1 MLEALINEI
10 IANTEFV
17 LLAAFLLGV
26 LTSISPCPLATN
38 IAAIA
43 YISRDLTNPRHTPFN
58 GLAYT
63 LGRIVAYS
71 VVGAAI
77 LVIGMNV
84 IDLSL
89 GLQRIHGAILGI
101 LLIGAGLIMLGITH
115 LSFTFGSGHITERV
129 SQRAAQYGSFGAFI
143 IGILFALAF
152 CPYSAVL
159 FFSGLI
165 PLGLATDAGLI
176 LPVFYGFGTGLPV
189 LIFSLLF
196 FLGVQELNKHV
207 QQISKVER
215 VLSKAI
221 GVLFVVTGLYYLLA

>member
-1 MLEALINEI
+1 MFESVLQELI
-10 IANTEFV
+10 ARSDFV
-17 LLAAFLLGV
+17 LLVAFLLGV

-43 YISRDLTNPRHTPFN
+43 YIARDVKNPRQTPLT

-71 VVGAAI
+71 VLGVGI

-89 GLQRIHGAILGI
+89 LFQGIHGKILGI
-101 LLIGAGLIMLGITH
+101 IMIISGLFMIGLLHLNLTLGGGGFMGRVSRKAVNFGAIGAFLIGL
-115 LSFTFGSGHITERV
+115 
-129 SQRAAQYGSFGAFI
+129 
-143 IGILFALAF
+143 LFALTF

-159 FFSGLI
+159 FFGALI
-165 PLGLATDAGLI
+165 PLGLASDSGLI
-176 LPVFYGFGTGLPV
+176 LPAIYGLGTGIPV

-207 QQISKVER
+207 QNVYKLER
-215 VLSKAI
+215 ILRQVI
-221 GVLFVVTGLYYLLA
+221 GLIFVALGLFLVFG